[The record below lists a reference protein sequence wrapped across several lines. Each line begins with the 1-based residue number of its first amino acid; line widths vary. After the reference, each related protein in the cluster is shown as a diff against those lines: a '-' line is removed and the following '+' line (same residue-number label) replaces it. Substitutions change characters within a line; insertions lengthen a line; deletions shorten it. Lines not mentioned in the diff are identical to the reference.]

1 MAYSGWKIYP
11 EQAGAYPYIG
21 HLHFCDKKDL
31 ILPRQKP
38 ELESLTDYL
47 SRNKYKYQ
55 RFLRQK
61 SRNPSIDLYAVF
73 QPFNEAFKALFPFI
87 SYIKEKV
94 QSGDI
99 ILNLWDRSGWTASM
113 LSGWFPDQ
121 QIITVWEG
129 DKDILGYKGFDYWMS
144 SERRS
149 NHTVVFTDFL
159 RPMPFESNSISA
171 IIGMDLLHRFNQPEL
186 ISELNRI
193 ARPQA
198 PILFP
203 HVHLTNS
210 EPEPYFDRGCRQLHG
225 KEYDFLFEQL
235 AKTTHRKGYVLSEPA
250 TFNWNQDSADKEKIL
265 ISEPDHPNYNACIA
279 WIPENDRVVL
289 RPWRGHEQP
298 EWEANYLL
306 QNPLLSIHPINCQIE
321 FNIKDYGPLIEELL
335 EHHAVYARRIRQSI
349 GKLISQRVVEIL
361 YWAGQGK
368 TLLEILKITGI
379 PKPDMQQ
386 ILQTLWDLE
395 LAQVVPVDEAGFRLQ
410 SLLGHQKY
418 ILERKEQQLGFFWKQ
433 AVESYS
439 EQTCMKMGNDF
450 LNYSQADE
458 LVTLI
463 QKALVYQGLKK
474 GDRVLLCADLHPEI
488 LLVFWA
494 ASGLGIVLV
503 PVSIREAKPRIREY
517 IQLLKPSLAFVQ
529 PALHEFVQS
538 AGCNSIMLDLIN
550 EPDYDTASSFEN
562 WLGNCPDTVLS
573 VNSNI
578 TGDDIAVILWTTGS
592 TGNPKGIPLTH
603 GQLIRSGRCMTE
615 TYHWKKTDR
624 YLAIGGLETM
634 SGLRHATI
642 ASAETGACCIIP
654 EDNKSI
660 YHHAKTIMDEK
671 ITILSA
677 NPVFYRQLL
686 ATARTVENL
695 SPENHLIRLALC
707 TGNTL
712 TEELRTK
719 WQEQTGIQ
727 LMNYYGLTETS
738 GLCIAEP
745 KGFSPSAD
753 HSIGIPIDCLIK
765 IIDKSGNHVKTGVK
779 GELCIYGAG
788 IFSGYFRNEEATAAC
803 LHHDWFHTGD
813 LAIQNEDGS
822 ISLYGR
828 LSDIVKLPTGE
839 RIEINALDEVL
850 GEISQLTD
858 WAVCPLLEKEKE
870 SIALFVVPRYAEKE
884 IELITL
890 VKSAIRKQ
898 IGNYAVPHV
907 IEPVK
912 KIPRGNHNKILKKK
926 LLDNYLKAPN
936 HKLPDVRKTI

>member
-1 MAYSGWKIYP
+1 MAYSGWKINP
-11 EQAGAYPYIG
+11 EQASAYPYIG

-31 ILPRQKP
+31 ILPRQNP

-73 QPFNEAFKALFPFI
+73 QPFNEAFKALFPFV

-94 QSGDI
+94 KPGDS

-144 SERRS
+144 PERRS
-149 NHTVVFTDFL
+149 NHQVVFTDFL

-171 IIGMDLLHRFNQPEL
+171 IVGMDLLHRFNQPEL
-186 ISELNRI
+186 ITELNRI
-193 ARPQA
+193 AWASA

-225 KEYDFLFEQL
+225 KEYDFLFGQL

-250 TFNWNQDSADKEKIL
+250 SFNWNQDSADREKLL
-265 ISEPDHPNYNACIA
+265 ISEPNHPNYNACIA
-279 WIPENDRVVL
+279 WLPENDQAVL

-298 EWEANYLL
+298 EWEGYYLL
-306 QNPLLSIHPINCQIE
+306 QNPLLSIHPVNRQIE

-335 EHHAVYARRIRQSI
+335 ERHAVYSCRIRQSI
-349 GKLISQRVVEIL
+349 GKLATQRVVEIL
-361 YWAGQGK
+361 YWAGHGK
-368 TLLEILKITGI
+368 TLREILTITGI
-379 PKPDMQQ
+379 PKPDIQE

-395 LAQVVPVDEAGFRLQ
+395 LAQLVPVDESGFRLQ
-410 SLLGHQKY
+410 SLLGQQKY
-418 ILERKEQQLGFFWKQ
+418 IPERREQELGFFWKQ
-433 AVESYS
+433 AVGSYPD
-439 EQTCMKMGNDF
+439 QDCMKMGNDI
-450 LNYSQADE
+450 LNYNQADE
-458 LVTLI
+458 LITLI
-463 QKALVYQGLKK
+463 QKALVHQGLKK

-494 ASGLGIVLV
+494 ASSLGIVLV
-503 PVSIREAKPRIREY
+503 PVSPREAMARLEEY
-517 IQLLKPSLAFVQ
+517 IQFLKPGLAFVQ
-529 PALHEFVQS
+529 PALHEAVQS
-538 AGCNSIMLDLIN
+538 AGCHSIMLDLIN
-550 EPDYDTASSFEN
+550 EPAYNAASSFEN
-562 WLGNCPDTVLS
+562 WLSDCPDTVLPE
-573 VNSNI
+573 NI
-578 TGDDIAVILWTTGS
+578 NLTGDDIAVILWTTGS

-624 YLAIGGLETM
+624 YLAVGGLETM
-634 SGLRHATI
+634 SGIRHATV
-642 ASAETGACCIIP
+642 ASAETGTCCVIP
-654 EDNKSI
+654 EDNNI
-660 YHHAKTIMDEK
+660 YQYTKTILEEK

-677 NPVFYRQLL
+677 NPIFYRQLL
-686 ATARTVENL
+686 VRARANENL
-695 SPENHLIRLALC
+695 FPANHPVRLAVC

-712 TEELRTK
+712 PEELRTQ
-719 WQEQTGIQ
+719 WQEQTGIP

-745 KGFSPSAD
+745 LGFSPSAE
-753 HSIGIPIDCLIK
+753 HSIGFPTDCLIK
-765 IIDKSGNHVKTGVK
+765 IIDESGNPVETGVK

-788 IFSGYFRNEEATAAC
+788 IFSGYFRNDEATAAR
-803 LHHDWFHTGD
+803 LHHGWFHTSD

-822 ISLYGR
+822 INLYSR

-839 RIEINALDEVL
+839 RIEINALDEIL
-850 GEISQLTD
+850 DEISQLED
-858 WAVCPLLEKEKE
+858 WAVCPLIEKEKE
-870 SIALFVVPRYAEKE
+870 SIAVFIVARQAENETELVALIKSVIRNQVGQYAIPHIIE
-884 IELITL
+884 I
-890 VKSAIRKQ
+890 V
-898 IGNYAVPHV
+898 N
-907 IEPVK
+907 
-912 KIPRGNHNKILKKK
+912 KIPRGNHNKILKKE

-936 HKLPDVRKTI
+936 HKLLDVRKTI

>member
-1 MAYSGWKIYP
+1 MAHSGWKIYP
-11 EQAGAYPYIG
+11 EQASAYPYIG

-31 ILPRQKP
+31 ILPRQNP
-38 ELESLTDYL
+38 ELESLSDYL
-47 SRNKYKYQ
+47 SRYKYKYQ

-61 SRNPSIDLYAVF
+61 SRHPSIDLYAVF

-87 SYIKEKV
+87 TYIKEKI
-94 QSGDI
+94 QPGDI

-149 NHTVVFTDFL
+149 NHTVVFADFL

-171 IIGMDLLHRFNQPEL
+171 IIGMDLLHRYNQPEL

-193 ARPQA
+193 AKCQA

-225 KEYDFLFEQL
+225 KEYAFLFDQL
-235 AKTTHRKGYVLSEPA
+235 ETTTQRKGYVLSEPA
-250 TFNWNQDSADKEKIL
+250 TFNWNQDSTDKEKL
-265 ISEPDHPNYNACIA
+265 LVSEPDNPNYNACVA
-279 WIPENDRVVL
+279 WIPANDKVVL

-298 EWEANYLL
+298 EWETNYLL
-306 QNPLLSIHPINCQIE
+306 QNPLLSIHPINRRIE
-321 FNIKDYGPLIEELL
+321 FNIKGYGPLIEELL
-335 EHHAVYARRIRQSI
+335 ERHAVYAHRIRQSP
-349 GKLISQRVVEIL
+349 GKLVSQLLVEIL

-368 TLLEILKITGI
+368 TLHEILKITGI

-410 SLLGHQKY
+410 SLLGQQKY
-418 ILERKEQQLGFFWKQ
+418 ILERKESQLGFFWKQ
-433 AVESYS
+433 AVETYP
-439 EQTCMKMGNDF
+439 EQTCMKMGKDF
-450 LNYSQADE
+450 LSFSQADE

-463 QKALVYQGLKK
+463 QKALVHEGLKK
-474 GDRVLLCADLHPEI
+474 GDRVMLCADLHPEI

-494 ASGLGIVLV
+494 ASSLGIILV
-503 PVSIREAKPRIREY
+503 PISSKEGKSRIREY
-517 IQLLKPSLAFVQ
+517 IRILKPSLAFVQ
-529 PALHEFVQS
+529 PSLHESFQA
-538 AGCNSIMLDLIN
+538 AGCKSIMLDLIN
-550 EPDYDTASSFEN
+550 EPDFDSANSFEY
-562 WLGNCPDTVLS
+562 WLGNCPDTALLA
-573 VNSNI
+573 NTNI
-578 TGDDIAVILWTTGS
+578 SGEDIAVIMWTTGS
-592 TGNPKGIPLTH
+592 IGNPKGIPLTH
-603 GQLIRSGRCMTE
+603 AQLIRSGRSMTE
-615 TYHWKKTDR
+615 TYHWKKTDC
-624 YLAIGGLETM
+624 YLAVGGLETM
-634 SGLRHATI
+634 SGLRHATV
-642 ASAETGACCIIP
+642 AVAETGACCIIP
-654 EDNKSI
+654 ENNKSI
-660 YHHAKTIMDEK
+660 YLHAKTILDEK
-671 ITILSA
+671 ITILAA
-677 NPVFYRQLL
+677 NPMFYKQLL
-686 ATARTVENL
+686 ATARADENL
-695 SPENHLIRLALC
+695 FPLNHQIRLALC

-712 TEELRTK
+712 PAELRIK

-745 KGFSPSAD
+745 TGFSPSAD
-753 HSIGIPIDCLIK
+753 HSIGIAIDCLIK
-765 IIDKSGNHVKTGVK
+765 IIDKSGNRVKAGVK

-788 IFSGYFRNEEATAAC
+788 IFGGYFGNEEATAGC
-803 LHHDWFHTGD
+803 LHQGWFHTSD
-813 LAIQNEDGS
+813 LAMQNEDGS

-828 LSDIVKLPTGE
+828 LSDIIKLPSGE
-839 RIEINALDEVL
+839 RIELNAVDEVL

-858 WAVCPLLEKEKE
+858 WAVCPILEKEKE
-870 SIALFVVPRYAEKE
+870 SIAVFVVPLHAEKE
-884 IELITL
+884 MELIELI
-890 VKSAIRKQ
+890 KSTIRKQ
-898 IGNYAVPHV
+898 IGNYAVPKV
-907 IEPVK
+907 IAIVK

-936 HKLPDVRKTI
+936 HKLSDVRKAV